1 MSNLKKFRILLL
13 EDSSTDAF
21 LLRVALADALEF
33 EHELTQAETLA
44 QGLALTSKGTFDVVL
59 LDLGLPDSQ
68 GFSTFVEFYRHSQAL
83 PILVLTGLDDATVG
97 LQAVGQGAQD
107 YLSKKSINGPLL
119 NHAIRYAIERH
130 DVVVELDRSTKEL
143 AASEAR
149 IRTVIE
155 ASADAILIVDGAG
168 KVKFANPAG
177 VKMFDQAESGLLET
191 PLGIALV
198 EGGTVEIDVKHRDG
212 ATTTAEMRLVKIQW
226 YGEAALLATLRDITD
241 RRRLEQRLRQ
251 AQKMEAVGQL
261 AGSIAHDFNNLLTI
275 INGCCESAASLL
287 HEGDLLYEDIHEIHQ
302 AGLRAARL
310 TSQLLSFS
318 HQKMLSVET
327 LDLNEGILN
336 VERMLERIIGETIRL
351 KFIPGERL
359 WPVNVDRGSLEQVL
373 MNLVINARDAM
384 PGGGVITIETANQHL
399 DVVYKISHPVTAIG
413 DHVLL
418 AVSDTGHGMDEQTQ
432 SHIFEPFFTTKGEH
446 RGTGLGLAT
455 VYGIVQQS
463 GGHIE
468 VYSQVGLGTCFK
480 VYLPRAQGEIKAKTP
495 ELHHQDLRGTET
507 ILVVE
512 DDANVRRIAV
522 SALRVSGYTVLEA
535 SDGLEALALLKRD
548 HESPSIDLLLT
559 DVVMPNLGGSRLAEY
574 LRGEQS
580 RIKVLYVSG
589 YTEETA
595 IQQGML
601 SREAAFLQKPYS
613 LKKLR
618 QCIREQL
625 SGHHHGAS

>member
-21 LLRVALADALEF
+21 LLREALADALEF

>member
-1 MSNLKKFRILLL
+1 MSDPKKFRILLL
-13 EDSSTDAF
+13 EDSPTDAF
-21 LLRVALADALEF
+21 LLRAALADSLDF
-33 EHELTQAETLA
+33 DYELTQAETLA
-44 QGLALTSKGTFDVVL
+44 EGLSLASKDTFDVVL

-68 GFSTFVEFYRHSQAL
+68 GLSTFAEFYRQSRAL
-83 PILVLTGLDDATVG
+83 PILVLTGLDDTTVG

-130 DVVVELDRSTKEL
+130 DVLVELDRSTQEL

-168 KVKFANPAG
+168 KVRFANPAG
-177 VKMFDQAESGLLET
+177 VKMFAQTQAGLLGT
-191 PLGIALV
+191 PLGVSLA
-198 EGGTVEIDVKHRDG
+198 EGGTGEIDIKHRDG
-212 ATTTAEMRLVKIQW
+212 ATITAEMSLVKIQW
-226 YGEAALLATLRDITD
+226 YGETALLASLRDITD
-241 RRRLEQRLRQ
+241 RKRLEQRLRQ

-275 INGCCESAASLL
+275 INGYCESASSLL
-287 HEGDLLYEDIHEIHQ
+287 REGDPLYEDIYGIHQ

-310 TSQLLSFS
+310 TGQLLSFS
-318 HQKMLSVET
+318 HQKMLFVET

-336 VERMLERIIGETIRL
+336 VERMLERIIGENVKL
-351 KFIPGERL
+351 KFIPGAGL
-359 WPVNVDRGSLEQVL
+359 WPVNVDRGSIEQVL

-384 PGGGVITIETANQHL
+384 PEGGVITIETSNQHI
-399 DVVYKISHPVTAIG
+399 DVFYKGSQAAVSTG
-413 DHVLL
+413 DYVLL
-418 AVSDTGHGMDEQTQ
+418 AVTDTGHGMDEQTR
-432 SHIFEPFFTTKGEH
+432 SRIFEPFFTTKGEQ

-468 VYSQVGLGTCFK
+468 VYSEVSFGTCFK
-480 VYLPRAQGEIKAKTP
+480 VYLPRVLDEIKAKLP
-495 ELHHQDLRGTET
+495 ALRDQDLRGTET

-512 DDANVRRIAV
+512 DDADVRKIAV
-522 SALRVSGYTVLEA
+522 TALRVSGYTVLEA
-535 SDGLEALALLKRD
+535 CDGMEALTLLKQEQD
-548 HESPSIDLLLT
+548 SIDLLLT
-559 DVVMPNLGGSRLAEY
+559 DVVMPNLGGSKLAEY
-574 LRGEQS
+574 LREQKS
-580 RIKVLYVSG
+580 KIKVLYVSG

-595 IQQGML
+595 IQQGIL

-613 LKKLR
+613 LKRLR

-625 SGHHHGAS
+625 LGHPLDS